1 MAPAPHGI
9 QVARVAQELLVVQVG
24 QVVKAARVIR
34 VEVAALIEVVA
45 GGRH

>member
-9 QVARVAQELLVVQVG
+9 QVARVAQELQVG